1 MREFLTPEQV
11 ADLLQL
17 NIVTVYRLIR
27 DKKLVATK
35 IGRTYRV
42 SREDLEAFL
51 ISRSTIPSLRE
62 ALFRRV
68 MAIADRNPGVSS
80 DDVLEELER
89 LDQEARQPSAR
100 IG

>member
-1 MREFLTPEQV
+1 MRDFLTPEQV

-17 NIVTVYRLIR
+17 NTVTVYRLIR
-27 DKKLVATK
+27 DKKLAATK
-35 IGRTYRV
+35 IGRAYRV
-42 SREDLEAFL
+42 SRDDLEAFL
-51 ISRSTIPSLRE
+51 IGHSTTPSLRE

-89 LDQEARQPSAR
+89 LDQELRQPSAR
-100 IG
+100 TG